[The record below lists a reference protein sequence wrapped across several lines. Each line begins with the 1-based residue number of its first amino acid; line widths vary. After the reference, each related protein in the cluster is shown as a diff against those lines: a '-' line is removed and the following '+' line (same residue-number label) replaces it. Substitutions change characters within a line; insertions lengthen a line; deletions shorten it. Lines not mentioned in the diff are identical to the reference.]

1 MHNVKSFNESSNTKK
16 TLYTILY
23 LYVNK
28 YHKLFYFMV
37 INMKEYAVKDINMA
51 KEGLERIE
59 WAQRHMPVLNLIK
72 AEFTK
77 KKPLKG
83 VNVIACLHVTVETAN
98 LIDTLLAG
106 GANVALTAS
115 NPLSTQDDV
124 AAALA
129 KKGVKVYAIRG
140 EDEKTYYE
148 HIESALKIKP
158 NVTLDDG
165 ADVIATVHTK
175 HKEYLKGIY
184 GGCEET
190 TTGVIRLRSMA
201 ADKALKY
208 PVVAVNDAET
218 KMMFDNR
225 YGTGQS
231 TLHGIINATNILLAG
246 KTVVVVGYGWCGR
259 GVAARAK
266 GMGSN
271 VVVVEIEP
279 RKALEAAM
287 DGYMVTDMTEA
298 AKIGDL
304 FITVTG
310 DISVIRKEHFQLMK
324 DQAIVCNSGHFNVEL
339 DLVALKKLSK
349 KVSLVKA
356 DVEEYL
362 FKDGRRI
369 YVLGEGRLVNLA
381 CAFGHPPEV
390 MDMSFANQALSVKYI
405 VENHKKLKNE
415 VYKVPEDIDNR
426 VARLKLESMGIKLE
440 KLTEEQEKYLSS
452 WSMGT

>member
-1 MHNVKSFNESSNTKK
+1 MKD
-16 TLYTILY
+16 
-23 LYVNK
+23 YV
-28 YHKLFYFMV
+28 
-37 INMKEYAVKDINMA
+37 VKDIKLA
-51 KEGLERIE
+51 KQGAERIE
-59 WAQRHMPVLNLIK
+59 WARRHMPVLNYIK
-72 AEFTK
+72 SEFEK
-77 KKPLKG
+77 AKPLKG

-98 LIDTLLAG
+98 LIDTLQAG

-140 EDEKTYYE
+140 ENEKQYYE
-148 HIESALKIKP
+148 NIESALEIKP

-165 ADVIATVHTK
+165 ADVIATVHSK
-175 HKEYLKGIY
+175 HPEYLKGIY

-190 TTGVIRLRSMA
+190 TTGVIRLRAMA
-201 ADKALKY
+201 KDGALKY
-208 PVVAVNDAET
+208 PVIAVNDAET

-231 TLHGIINATNILLAG
+231 TLHGIMNATNVLLAG
-246 KTVVVVGYGWCGR
+246 KSVVVVGYGWCGR
-259 GVAARAK
+259 GVSIRAK
-266 GMGSN
+266 GMGSS
-271 VVVVEIEP
+271 VIVVEVNA

-287 DGYMVTDMTEA
+287 DGYRVMDMKQAATE
-298 AKIGDL
+298 GDI

-310 DISVIRKEHFQLMK
+310 DISVIRKEHFKLMK

-339 DLVALKKLSK
+339 DLGDLNKMAK
-349 KVSLVKA
+349 KVTEVKA
-356 DVEEYL
+356 DVTEYVL
-362 FKDGRRI
+362 EDGRRI
-369 YVLGEGRLVNLA
+369 YVLAEGRLVNLA

-415 VYKVPEDIDNR
+415 VYKVPEAIDSR
-426 VARLKLESMGIKLE
+426 VAKMKLETMGIKIE
-440 KLTEEQEKYLSS
+440 KLTPEQEKYLSS